1 LIPLADTLKI
11 LSNRY
16 LDARAAYEDLR
27 GRTAEAKEQME
38 YAEQEMLSYMADIG
52 IDSLKTDDGVGF
64 SLTRKASYGCLA
76 ENRPLL
82 LNMLEAEGYRD
93 MFTIS
98 PQTLS
103 ALMKEKVAAREDG
116 EIPPEYADIVYTHEE
131 TKLSVRGRKKG

>member
-1 LIPLADTLKI
+1 MSNALKTL
-11 LSNRY
+11 STRY

-27 GRTAEAKEQME
+27 ARTAEAKERME
-38 YAEQEMLSYMADIG
+38 AAEADMLSYMADVG
-52 IDSLKTDDGVGF
+52 IDSLKTEDGVGF

-76 ENRPLL
+76 ENRPML

-98 PQTLS
+98 PNTLS
-103 ALMKEKVAAREDG
+103 ALMKEKAAASEDG
-116 EIPPEYADIVYTHEE
+116 ELPPEYAELVYTHEE

>member
-1 LIPLADTLKI
+1 MADALKT

-27 GRTAEAKEQME
+27 TRTAEAKEVME
-38 YAEQEMLSYMADIG
+38 SAEADMLSYMADVG

-64 SLTRKASYGCLA
+64 TLTRKASYGCLA
-76 ENRPLL
+76 ETRPLL
-82 LNMLEAEGYRD
+82 LNMLEAEGYRE

-116 EIPPEYADIVYTHEE
+116 EIPPEYADIIYTHEE

>member
-1 LIPLADTLKI
+1 MADALKT

-27 GRTAEAKEQME
+27 GRTAEAKEAME
-38 YAEQEMLSYMADIG
+38 AAEADMLSYMADIG

-76 ENRPLL
+76 ENRPML
-82 LNMLEAEGYRD
+82 LNMLEAEGYRE

-116 EIPPEYADIVYTHEE
+116 EIPPEYADIIYAHEE

>member
-1 LIPLADTLKI
+1 MADALKT

-27 GRTAEAKEQME
+27 ARTAEAKEVME
-38 YAEQEMLSYMADIG
+38 SAEADMLSYMADIG

-64 SLTRKASYGCLA
+64 TLTRKASYGCLV
-76 ENRPLL
+76 ENRPQL
-82 LNMLEAEGYRD
+82 LNMLEAEGYREL
-93 MFTIS
+93 FTIT

-116 EIPPEYADIVYTHEE
+116 EIPPEYADIIYAHEE
-131 TKLSVRGRKKG
+131 TELSVRGRKKG

>member
-1 LIPLADTLKI
+1 MADALKI

-27 GRTAEAKEQME
+27 GRTAEAKEVME
-38 YAEQEMLSYMADIG
+38 AAEAEMLSYMADIG

-116 EIPPEYADIVYTHEE
+116 EIPPEYADIVYAHEE

>member
-1 LIPLADTLKI
+1 MADTLKI

-27 GRTAEAKEQME
+27 GRTAEAKEVME
-38 YAEQEMLSYMADIG
+38 VAEAEMLSYMADIG

>member
-1 LIPLADTLKI
+1 MGDILKT

-27 GRTAEAKEQME
+27 GRTAEAKEAME
-38 YAEQEMLSYMADIG
+38 AAEAEMLSYMADIG

>member
-1 LIPLADTLKI
+1 MADTLKI

-27 GRTAEAKEQME
+27 GRTAEAKEVME
-38 YAEQEMLSYMADIG
+38 AAEAEMLSYMADIG

>member
-1 LIPLADTLKI
+1 MGDILKT

-116 EIPPEYADIVYTHEE
+116 EIPPEYADIVYAHEE